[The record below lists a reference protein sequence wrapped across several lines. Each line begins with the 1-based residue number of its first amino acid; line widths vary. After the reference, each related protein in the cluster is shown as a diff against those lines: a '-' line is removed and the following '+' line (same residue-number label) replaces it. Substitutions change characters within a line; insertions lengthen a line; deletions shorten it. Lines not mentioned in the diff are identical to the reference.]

1 MSSFKL
7 LKKNTLV
14 LLLLFV
20 FCYSL
25 GQQKAKLDSLRQWL
39 DQKINDSS
47 KLKVLVQL
55 SNLYDGINTDS
66 SFYFGRQA
74 LKLSQGLGDEP
85 GIGLSNFALGN
96 RYMTKGDLDSSEYFF
111 LKSLE
116 SFKKLKNDDGASN
129 VMYNLGLLNE
139 YKGQYDSALTYYQ
152 KDLEH
157 QIQKKDTLKIADCYL
172 NLGAVYNGIG
182 STQVAHDYFIKAR
195 DFFVISKDT
204 LSAAKTDVNLG
215 NIQFDV
221 GNYDLAIQNYFDA
234 LSFFELGD
242 QQLLKAIA
250 LKNIGGTY
258 EKLKEYDNALRYY
271 NEALDIFIEQQH
283 NYRISSTYNSLASLF
298 YKAGNRDSAKLYF
311 EKSKVINDTYQYDE
325 ILAMNMKGLS
335 TIAFDRKEYP
345 TALNYQLRDIELKE
359 RSGKSGHTIA
369 TSYNELGKIYMTM
382 GNFSEAERSLKKAL
396 VLIQDSENKEV
407 KKSIFYSLYDFFHR
421 QNQLDKAIQYLE
433 KHNTLSDSLFTEKIA
448 KNVIAQEIQYQT
460 AKKDQEII
468 LQKAQL
474 TAQQSIIQQQSLER
488 NLLMG
493 GVASAIIILILLVYT
508 YSNRLKVKELVNKNQ
523 RETEALRSRFFA
535 NISHEFRTPLALI
548 TARTDDLTENG
559 REQDQADLLGIKK
572 NTTRLLQLV
581 NQLLDL
587 SRIDA
592 GRLALKARQGDLAHF
607 TKALI
612 ESFQSLALQRD
623 ITFSLE
629 MDEGAIEGYFD
640 QDQFEKVVVNL
651 VSNAFKNTPGG
662 GEISVSAYLEGS
674 KEFIL
679 SVKDTGRG
687 IPREDIKH
695 IFDRFYQTSDSEG
708 SGIGLS
714 LTKELVELYHGTVEV
729 ESELGKGSTFTV
741 KLPIDFDSM
750 KELGVEILAGTP
762 VISKTGHLS
771 ASLTAEDR
779 TDTQQLILP
788 ENRDTIL
795 VVEDNTELRKY
806 MADFLADEYQVIEAS
821 HGKAGLELAI
831 KYQPDMILSDVMM
844 PEMEG
849 TELCKRIKNT
859 TETSHIPFI
868 MLTAKASGQDK
879 LEGLNLG
886 ADDYLVK
893 PFDKKELKTRVKN
906 LVLQRKKLIEKFS
919 QSLNPRD
926 IKLNSADE
934 KFLSQASAMVREYI
948 DDSSFSVEAFS
959 KAIGMS
965 RTQLFRKIRGL
976 TGMSVSEYMRAI
988 RLNLAAE
995 KLKNKTASVSE
1006 IAYEVGFNNLS
1017 YFTKCFKERFGVKPS
1032 QYA

>member
-1 MSSFKL
+1 MKKL
-7 LKKNTLV
+7 LFFLI
-14 LLLLFV
+14 LLSQAVFSQVPPVVDSLFV
-20 FCYSL
+20 ELDNVSSDTSRVNLLNEIGFELINSSLAEAEKYITQAFELASRIDYKKGLARAHTHKAIIAAYRGQREEAFSNYFKALKIDSLINNLRGMASNYSNL
-25 GQQKAKLDSLRQWL
+25 GLTFNYLGEKEKAKNYLQRSIELYTETKDEKSLSAP
-39 DQKINDSS
+39 I
-47 KLKVLVQL
+47 
-55 SNLYDGINTDS
+55 SNLASVYEDLGWFS
-66 SFYFGRQA
+66 LA
-74 LKLSQGLGDEP
+74 LD
-85 GIGLSNFALGN
+85 NH
-96 RYMTKGDLDSSEYFF
+96 
-111 LKSLE
+111 LKSLKIKKKYNNENGVATSLINIANIYLGQDKLEE
-116 SFKKLKNDDGASN
+116 SYKNYSEAVEISRELGNFQNESVALAGLASVLQKQGNLTQAIEYQQKSLEIGQKMGKKYQLEND
-129 VMYNLGLLNE
+129 YYLLGELYYEQQDETKALSFLNE
-139 YKGQYDSALTYYQ
+139 ALRISQEMGNYKALAKTEIALA
-152 KDLEH
+152 KIDLDN
-157 QIQKKDTLKIADCYL
+157 KKYGKAIERLQQAQEYAYNSNEKLPLRTAYKTLGEAYEKTGNTKEALKYL
-172 NLGAVYNGIG
+172 NLY
-182 STQVAHDYFIKAR
+182 S
-195 DFFVISKDT
+195 
-204 LSAAKTDVNLG
+204 
-215 NIQFDV
+215 
-221 GNYDLAIQNYFDA
+221 
-234 LSFFELGD
+234 
-242 QQLLKAIA
+242 
-250 LKNIGGTY
+250 
-258 EKLKEYDNALRYY
+258 
-271 NEALDIFIEQQH
+271 
-283 NYRISSTYNSLASLF
+283 
-298 YKAGNRDSAKLYF
+298 
-311 EKSKVINDTYQYDE
+311 
-325 ILAMNMKGLS
+325 
-335 TIAFDRKEYP
+335 
-345 TALNYQLRDIELKE
+345 ALN
-359 RSGKSGHTIA
+359 
-369 TSYNELGKIYMTM
+369 
-382 GNFSEAERSLKKAL
+382 
-396 VLIQDSENKEV
+396 
-407 KKSIFYSLYDFFHR
+407 
-421 QNQLDKAIQYLE
+421 
-433 KHNTLSDSLFTEKIA
+433 DSLTEQINSRQLA
-448 KNVIAQEIQYQT
+448 ELQMQYQT
-460 AKKDQEII
+460 AKKDQEIT

-488 NLLMG
+488 NLLIG

-548 TARTDDLTENG
+548 TAHTDDLTENR

-674 KEFIL
+674 KEFVL

-687 IPREDIKH
+687 IPQEDIMH

-741 KLPIDFDSM
+741 RLPIDFDSM
-750 KELGVEILAGTP
+750 KELGVEILTGTP

-771 ASLTAEDR
+771 ASLTAKDR

-849 TELCKRIKNT
+849 TELCRRIKNT

-879 LEGLNLG
+879 LEGLDLG